1 MTNAD
6 PSVVGSEVGDR
17 NATQMG
23 ADCRADENLCT
34 SCLIQANLTD
44 FIEQG
49 RSGELIF
56 ILNLLGSKSS
66 NEDGCSV
73 PDDLQYFSRW
83 DFGDI
88 DFKIGISIISCPS
101 IESADDSDDVE
112 SCQVGH
118 GSVVDCAQ
126 HVDLSPSDIGLVL
139 IVDSIF
145 IEPVIESGF
154 EVDVISEVSGS
165 CGGDKELCFIRD
177 GVIVIEFLGGSLIV
191 FTDKAEVVSNA
202 YVDRFIPLVRLA
214 ACLILPKNNILL
226 IKYGFEIIA

>member
-1 MTNAD
+1 M
-6 PSVVGSEVGDR
+6 
-17 NATQMG
+17 
-23 ADCRADENLCT
+23 
-34 SCLIQANLTD
+34 
-44 FIEQG
+44 
-49 RSGELIF
+49 
-56 ILNLLGSKSS
+56 
-66 NEDGCSV
+66 
-73 PDDLQYFSRW
+73 
-83 DFGDI
+83 
-88 DFKIGISIISCPS
+88 
-101 IESADDSDDVE
+101 
-112 SCQVGH
+112 
-118 GSVVDCAQ
+118 
-126 HVDLSPSDIGLVL
+126 L

-165 CGGDKELCFIRD
+165 CGGDKELSFIRD